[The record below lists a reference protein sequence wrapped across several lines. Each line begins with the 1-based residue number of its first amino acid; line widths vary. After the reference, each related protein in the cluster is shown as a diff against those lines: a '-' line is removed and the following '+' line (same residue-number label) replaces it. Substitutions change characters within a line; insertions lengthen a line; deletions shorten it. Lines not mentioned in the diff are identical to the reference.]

1 MEFARLIFAIAI
13 GLAAVAAVAE
23 DDSRSRAFLDRAGDL
38 SRTVR
43 HWDDRQQTLALEIV
57 DRRGGRRERRLEMWT
72 KRYADDASKTVL
84 IFREPAQARGVGFL
98 QWVDPRGPDSQWLFL
113 PASKR
118 VRQITGSRKKE
129 SFVGTDFSYED
140 LGLMMDV
147 VNWTPADADSKFVRE
162 AELDGA
168 PCVVIELDPSD
179 SQDVSYSKLRLSMRA
194 ADHLVVRYEF
204 FDANGELVK
213 MLQLSDIRDVGGILA
228 PHRMEMVAVKA
239 GSRTVAK
246 VEALKFNVGLGDEV
260 FTKRRLERGG

>member
-1 MEFARLIFAIAI
+1 MKFVRLLFAIA
-13 GLAAVAAVAE
+13 LCLTAVAAVAE
-23 DDSRSRAFLDRAGDL
+23 DDSRSRVFLERAGEL

-43 HWDDRQQTLALEIV
+43 HWTDRQQTLALEIV

-147 VNWTPADADSKFVRE
+147 VNWTAADADSTLVRE
-162 AELDGA
+162 DDLDGA
-168 PCVVIELDPSD
+168 PCAVIELKPSD
-179 SQDVSYSKLRLSMRA
+179 LQDVSYSKLRIWMRA

-204 FDANGELVK
+204 FDDDGELTK

-228 PHRMEMVAVKA
+228 PHRMEMVAVRA
-239 GSRTVAK
+239 GSRTVAT
-246 VEALKFNVGLGDEV
+246 VEQLRFNVGLGDEV